1 VFDPVYEPIAHAALV
16 LLVLWLACLWLY
28 RQRIFVRI

>member
-1 VFDPVYEPIAHAALV
+1 VPIVEHGLV
-16 LLVLWLACLWLY
+16 LAAMWLVCLWLY